1 MTKYF
6 FNLENE
12 CITDVKFMAL
22 NKLCVNFCLQLDG

>member
-12 CITDVKFMAL
+12 CVTDVKFVTL
-22 NKLCVNFCLQLDG
+22 NKLSVNFCL

>member
-12 CITDVKFMAL
+12 CVTDVKFTAL
-22 NKLCVNFCLQLDG
+22 NKLSVNFCL